1 MGCNYRY
8 HSKVQGGLGKIR
20 TSESMDEVAIL
31 RNRKINKKK
40 NFLFFYSLA
49 LNSRNLLK
57 LQVELKIMLMHLG
70 TQYVGAFEVLSCYSK
85 FYSKS
90 ID

>member
-20 TSESMDEVAIL
+20 TSESMDEAAIL
-31 RNRKINKKK
+31 RNRKIKRK

-49 LNSRNLLK
+49 LNSSNLLK

-70 TQYVGAFEVLSCYSK
+70 TQ
-85 FYSKS
+85 
-90 ID
+90 